1 MERKGESK
9 SSCDCNGSV
18 WKKTQKKH
26 NVGDVLKMKK
36 TMLIIIIFLLI
47 IVIFIVVGKRI
58 FFPKYDE
65 IEVTGKYEIGCE
77 DYWVTENKE
86 DPFFKNGSP
95 REVQVRVW
103 YPKDN
108 DAPDMKLPVVIASHG
123 SCGTIDN
130 NRSLYREFASHG
142 YVVLAVSHPGHAFDT
157 LHSNGKKQKVSMD
170 YMKEMGGMNPQ
181 EKTEEAAKL
190 FAEWMELRMTD
201 LSAVMDDFVEKSKQ
215 IPDRFESADTSRFVT
230 LGHSAG
236 GSAALGMARIRAD
249 VVGVSA
255 LESPCMYDIKG
266 VKDGEYIMDDSEYEI
281 PILNVYSDAS
291 YSHLHE
297 WKQYRNNVKFLESEK
312 GYYEN
317 IYYEGVGHMGLCD
330 LSLASPIL
338 AGMLDQ
344 TKSKVEPREQLKRL
358 NTDCLD
364 FLQRLSLKKG

>member
-1 MERKGESK
+1 
-9 SSCDCNGSV
+9 
-18 WKKTQKKH
+18 
-26 NVGDVLKMKK
+26 MKK
-36 TMLIIIIFLLI
+36 TMIIIIIILVI
-47 IVIFIVVGKRI
+47 IVILIVVGKRLL
-58 FFPKYDE
+58 FPPYDE
-65 IEVTGKYEIGCE
+65 IEVTGKYEIDCQ
-77 DYWVTENKE
+77 DYWVTEDKE
-86 DPFFKNGSP
+86 DPFLKDGSP
-95 REVQVRVW
+95 QEVQVRVW
-103 YPKDN
+103 YPKDY
-108 DAPDMKLPVVIASHG
+108 DDPDTKLPVVIASHG

-215 IPDRFESADTSRFVT
+215 DTDRFVSADISRFVT

-236 GSAALGMARIRAD
+236 GSAALGMARIRPD
-249 VVGVSA
+249 VVGVIA

-266 VKDGEYIMDDSEYEI
+266 EADGEYIMDESDYEI

-297 WKQYRNNVKFLESEK
+297 WKQYRNNVKFLESENEN
-312 GYYEN
+312 YEN
-317 IYYEGVGHMGLCD
+317 IYYAGAGHMGLCD

-344 TKSKVEPREQLKRL
+344 AKSEVNPRELLKRL
-358 NTDCLD
+358 NADCLY
-364 FLQRLSLKKG
+364 FLQRLSLSK

>member
-1 MERKGESK
+1 
-9 SSCDCNGSV
+9 
-18 WKKTQKKH
+18 
-26 NVGDVLKMKK
+26 MKI
-36 TMLIIIIFLLI
+36 LIIILI
-47 IVIFIVVGKRI
+47 VFVILIVVGKTI
-58 FFPKYDE
+58 LFPRYDE

-77 DYWVTENKE
+77 DYWVTEDKE
-86 DPFFKNGSP
+86 DPFFNNRSL

-103 YPKDN
+103 YPQNYEDPN
-108 DAPDMKLPVVIASHG
+108 TKLPVVIASHG

-170 YMKEMGGMNPQ
+170 YMKEMAGMDPQ
-181 EKTEEAAKL
+181 AKPEGAAKL

-201 LSAVMDDFVEKSKQ
+201 LSVVMDDFAEKTMQ
-215 IPDRFESADTSRFVT
+215 APDRFESADTSRFVT

-236 GSAALGMARIRAD
+236 GSAALGMARIRSD
-249 VVGVSA
+249 VVGVIA

-266 VKDGEYIMDDSEYEI
+266 ATNGEYIIDDSDYEV

-297 WKQYRNNVKFLESEK
+297 WKQYRNNVKFLESENEN
-312 GYYEN
+312 YEN
-317 IYYEGVGHMGLCD
+317 IYYKGVGHMGLFD

-338 AGMLDQ
+338 ASILDQ
-344 TKSKVEPREQLKRL
+344 TKSEVEPREQLKRL

-364 FLQRLSLKKG
+364 FLQRLSLSK